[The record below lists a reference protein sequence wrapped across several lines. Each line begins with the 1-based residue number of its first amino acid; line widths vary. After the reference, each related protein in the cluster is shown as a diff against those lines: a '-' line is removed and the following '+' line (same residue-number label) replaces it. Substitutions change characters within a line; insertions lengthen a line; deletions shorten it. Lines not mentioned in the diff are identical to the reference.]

1 MSYSNF
7 SVPRH
12 IVYGENALEKLGTL
26 VGKRAAIVTG
36 GSSMKK
42 HGFLDRAAAL
52 LQQAGM
58 QTIVIDG
65 VEPNPSVATVQRG
78 AQEVLAFGPDWIV
91 AIGGGS
97 ALDAAKV
104 MWCFYEHPQLT
115 FEDIIPV
122 GSMPAL
128 RTKARFVAIPSTS
141 GTASEITAFSVIT
154 DTEKH
159 IKYPIVALDMV
170 PDLAILDPALPA
182 KMPPNVTA
190 NTGMDVMAHAVEAVA
205 SIAATSFTDP
215 YAIEAIRLVFEH
227 LATAYEKPDDKA
239 ARAHMHNASAL
250 AGMAFTNASLGLV
263 HSLAHKIGGEFGVTH
278 GLANAILLPYI
289 IDFNRR
295 SSDKYALVEK
305 LLGIADLAQAVR
317 DLNRRLGIPA
327 TFKACDEVD
336 FNEAKFKAVLERMSA
351 NAHADPCT
359 LTNPGQPTVA
369 DVQRIYVAAYYGES
383 LK

>member
-78 AQEVLAFGPDWIV
+78 AQEMLAFGPDWIV

-104 MWCFYEHPQLT
+104 MWCFYEHPQLS

-122 GSMPAL
+122 GSMPTL
-128 RTKARFVAIPSTS
+128 RNKARFVAIPSTS

-305 LLGIADLAQAVR
+305 LLGIADVAQAVR